1 LVRLVISARWK
12 EDNQRAPSPTRASL
26 LAIGLCVCTLASCG
40 GDIGQVA
47 PSSDGGHTTSM
58 RPDATKDA
66 GRHPP
71 PPPKP
76 DAGSSSRS
84 DAGTDAA
91 IEAAAPAVAC
101 APGQPACTGVCVS
114 GRCLVTLYS
123 EDPAAA
129 IAVDETD
136 IYWTA
141 WATPSALVIKEPLGG
156 GTATTLALGAECGG
170 CGIAVNSTNV
180 YWTNA
185 DGSLATLSL
194 NGGSPNT
201 LAAPAV
207 PGIFFSGARV
217 ALDETNAYWA
227 NGAGVMTIP
236 LVGGTQRMLAADP
249 HAFGIAVDA
258 SSVYWTDIDQKGHV
272 MKVPIAGGAP
282 TTLAASSCNAPD
294 LAIDSTSAYWVN
306 ESTFLMKVPLAGG
319 AAVTLATGYPRAL
332 EGVAVDSTN
341 VYWSDGTGALVKT
354 PVAGGETITLV
365 TFAQFDQLDQLSPS
379 VIVVDGTSV
388 YWSNKNAT
396 MQIAKLTPK

>member
-12 EDNQRAPSPTRASL
+12 EDNQRAASPKRASL
-26 LAIGLCVCTLASCG
+26 LAMGLCVGVLASCG

-58 RPDATKDA
+58 QPDA
-66 GRHPP
+66 GRDAGRQPG
-71 PPPKP
+71 PPKA
-76 DAGSSSRS
+76 DGSSPRP

-91 IEAAAPAVAC
+91 IEATAPAVAC

-114 GRCLVTLYS
+114 GRCLVTLFS
-123 EDPAAA
+123 GDPAAA

-141 WATPSALVIKEPLGG
+141 WGGPSALVIKEPLGG
-156 GTATTLALGAECGG
+156 GTATTLALGAPCSN
-170 CGIAVNSTNV
+170 CGIAINSTNV

-201 LAAPAV
+201 LAAAPA
-207 PGIFFSGARV
+207 PSGLSVGCHV
-217 ALDETNAYWA
+217 AVDKTNAYWA
-227 NGAGVMTIP
+227 NGAGVMTVP
-236 LVGGTQRMLAADP
+236 LVGGTPRMLAADP
-249 HAFGIAVDA
+249 QAFGIAVDA
-258 SSVYWTDIDQKGHV
+258 TSVYWTDIAQGHV
-272 MKVPIAGGAP
+272 MKVPIGGGAP
-282 TTLAASSCNAPD
+282 TTLAASSGNAPD
-294 LAIDSTSAYWVN
+294 IAIDSTSAYWVN

-319 AAVTLATGYPRAL
+319 AAVTLATGYSLAL
-332 EGVAVDSTN
+332 EGVAVDSTD

-354 PVAGGETITLV
+354 PIAGGETITLV
-365 TFAQFDQLDQLSPS
+365 TWAQFDQLDQGSPD
-379 VIVVDGTSV
+379 VIVVDAAGV
-388 YWSNKNAT
+388 YWSSKDG